1 MEITDLRSLASEK
14 EVDKVVSR
22 KGRPYKLQTMGKMQK
37 ERRVPGCSGRTGAR
51 THWDM
56 LGLVLKVDEAEV
68 RTYGL
73 EKI

>member
-1 MEITDLRSLASEK
+1 MR
-14 EVDKVVSR
+14 VSVAKAVPR
-22 KGRPYKLQTMGKMQK
+22 DSRTWEKMQK
-37 ERRVPGCSGRTGAR
+37 ERRLSGCSGRTGAR

-56 LGLVLKVDEAEV
+56 LELVLEVDEAEV